1 MKPVQQEGDPVEP
14 RLLARQLIFRGRA
27 LSVEVDRL
35 IEPGGLEVERE
46 VVRHP
51 GAAVILPR
59 LDDGRLVL
67 VRQYRYAAG
76 GYLWE
81 APAGHIE
88 KDETPEEA
96 ARRELVE
103 ETGFFPHRLER
114 LAEFYSAPGFCDEL
128 MRLFLATELE
138 RRRPQPEHDENI
150 EIGFFTLEQALDKLS
165 RQEIRDAKTLVGL
178 LLLKTR
184 SGPSE

>member
-1 MKPVQQEGDPVEP
+1 MGQGDSRKEP
-14 RLLARQLIFRGRA
+14 RLVARRQIFRGRV
-27 LSVEVDRL
+27 LSLEVDRV

-51 GAAVILPR
+51 GAAVILPQ

-76 GYLWE
+76 DYLWE

-88 KDETPEEA
+88 ENETPDEA

-103 ETGFFPHRLER
+103 ETGFFPHRLEK
-114 LAEFYSAPGFCDEL
+114 LTEFFSAPGFCDEL

-138 RRRPQPEHDENI
+138 RRRPQPEYDENI
-150 EIGFFTLEQALDKLS
+150 EIGFFTLDQALDQLS
-165 RQEIRDAKTLVGL
+165 RHEIRDAKTLVGL
-178 LLLKTR
+178 LLLKAR
-184 SGPSE
+184 ASPR